1 MNNRYAR
8 ELKDIKLASKNLE
21 EYLETFVK
29 GIQSVFY
36 KHFVFLNAITYYIF
50 HKVED
55 IEVLEAKFEKYMKK
69 LKIFCMKFSKFITFK
84 KFSLL
89 KSQESGSALPESIEF
104 VLDHKDKRVF
114 IDRGKLNKFSEMINK
129 YGGSATVKPS
139 FTTEANNEFEKL
151 KKGVK
156 SLIEKTNENLVY
168 PRELKAI
175 LDKLT
180 EYCEHYEIEDYFDE
194 LKVQSDAIHN
204 KHVKYSNKYYH
215 KCVLKQ
221 QSAFVYEKNQNE
233 KTDCAVCLEE
243 LKNGANVTKLKCGHL
258 YCTGCIEKWLS
269 SSITCPYCRQSPEC
283 P

>member
-1 MNNRYAR
+1 MNNRYTK
-8 ELKDIKLASKNLE
+8 ELNDIKLASENLE
-21 EYLETFVK
+21 EYLETFER
-29 GIQSVFY
+29 GIESVFY

-55 IEVLEAKFEKYMKK
+55 IEVLEAKLKKYTRK
-69 LKIFCMKFSKFITFK
+69 LKVFCMKYSKFITFK

-89 KSQESGSALPESIEF
+89 KSQEIGSALPENIEF
-104 VLDHKDKRVF
+104 VLNHAKNGTF
-114 IDRGKLNKFSEMINK
+114 IDREVMKKFSEMINK
-129 YGGSATVKPS
+129 YGGSVKVKPS
-139 FTTEANNEFEKL
+139 FTTEANKDFEKL
-151 KKGVK
+151 KKDVK
-156 SLIEKTNENLVY
+156 SLIEKTNKDQVY
-168 PRELKAI
+168 PRELMSI
-175 LDKLT
+175 FDKLT
-180 EYCEHYEIEDYFDE
+180 EYCEHYEIEDYFDQ
-194 LKVQSDAIHN
+194 LKVHSDTIHD
-204 KHVKYSNKYYH
+204 KHVKYSNNYYH

>member
-1 MNNRYAR
+1 MNNRYTK
-8 ELKDIKLASKNLE
+8 ELNDIKLASGNLE
-21 EYLETFVK
+21 EYLENFER
-29 GIQSVFY
+29 GIESVFY

-55 IEVLEAKFEKYMKK
+55 IEVLEAKLEKYMKK

-180 EYCEHYEIEDYFDE
+180 EYCKHYEIED
-194 LKVQSDAIHN
+194 
-204 KHVKYSNKYYH
+204 
-215 KCVLKQ
+215 
-221 QSAFVYEKNQNE
+221 
-233 KTDCAVCLEE
+233 
-243 LKNGANVTKLKCGHL
+243 
-258 YCTGCIEKWLS
+258 
-269 SSITCPYCRQSPEC
+269 
-283 P
+283 